1 MQKMKIDIFTH
12 VLTPKYK
19 EAFSKKA
26 TAKSRVFGY
35 VDSFPT
41 LIDLNMRFRIMDK
54 YEDLM
59 QVLTVTGPPADE
71 VVAPSDAVELVK
83 IANDEMAE
91 LVAKYPDRFV
101 SAVACLPL
109 TDMDAALK
117 EIDRTIIELK
127 FRGVEIFTDLRGR
140 PIDSPE
146 FMPLYEKM
154 AYYDLPIWLHP
165 ARDPKIPDY
174 VGENGSKYLVYLIF
188 GYPYQSSVAMTR
200 LVFSGVF
207 EKYPHLKVIT
217 HHCGG
222 IVPYLGERI
231 RVLYDQ
237 FEMRQGFEYKP
248 YLTKSPSDYYRMF
261 YNDTAVCGDTAAL
274 ICGYQFFG
282 PEHILF
288 GTDMPFDGQIGYRLV
303 RETIRSVEEMDIP
316 DSEKKKIYEGNARKI
331 MRLPI

>member
-1 MQKMKIDIFTH
+1 MKIDIFTH
-12 VLTPKYK
+12 ILTPKYQ

-26 TAKSRVFGY
+26 TAQSRVFDY
-35 VDSFPT
+35 VAAFPT
-41 LIDLNMRFRIMDK
+41 LLDLDIRFRIMDQ

-59 QVLTVTGPPADE
+59 QVLTITGPPADE
-71 VVAPSDAVELVK
+71 VVASRHAVELAK

-91 LVAKYPDRFV
+91 LIAKYPDRFV

-117 EIDRTIIELK
+117 EADRAIVDLK
-127 FRGVEIFTDLRGR
+127 FRGVEIFSDLRGR

-154 AYYDLPIWLHP
+154 ASYALPIWLHP
-165 ARDPKIPDY
+165 AREPKVPDY
-174 VGENGSKYLVYLIF
+174 AGEERSKYLVHLIF

-217 HHCGG
+217 HHLGG
-222 IVPYLGERI
+222 VVPYLGERI

-237 FEMRQGFEYKP
+237 FEMRQGFKYDP
-248 YLTKSPSDYYRMF
+248 YLTKSPSEYYRMF
-261 YNDTAVCGDTAAL
+261 YNDTALCGDTAAL
-274 ICGYQFFG
+274 MCGYQFFG
-282 PEHILF
+282 AEHILF

-303 RETIRSVEEMDIP
+303 RETLRSLEEMEIP
-316 DSEKKKIYEGNARKI
+316 DAEKKKIYEGNARRI